1 MTVTDEDLLLA
12 VLNSAP
18 VVDGSVIDGLDGVT
32 GGTFARRLGG
42 SGSQSEV
49 FQLRRV
55 RAALHAVIRDPANA
69 DVAALASV
77 LNQVVR
83 TPEVTLSGVRW
94 EVRAPE
100 DDLLAVRVLLAWS
113 DSVERH
119 PGRLRPCANVECNL
133 FLVDHSRPGSA
144 KWCSMT
150 TCGNRMKARAYA
162 SRTRSA

>member
-1 MTVTDEDLLLA
+1 MTDEDLLLA

-18 VVDGSVIDGLDGVT
+18 VVDGSVIDELDGVA

-42 SGSQSEV
+42 SGSSPEV
-49 FQLRRV
+49 SRLRRV
-55 RAALHAVIRDPANA
+55 RAALHAVIRNPADA
-69 DVAALASV
+69 DVAALAAV

-83 TPEVTLSGVRW
+83 TPQVTLAGVRW
-94 EVRAPE
+94 EVRAPAE
-100 DDLLAVRVLLAWS
+100 DLLAVRVLIAWS
-113 DSVERH
+113 DIVEKH

-162 SRTRSA
+162 RRTRSA